1 MTIGIFD
8 LEVKEKKREASLN
21 RSRTGSRGGSKSRKG
36 MNTPYDYLTT
46 KEKRKLNGEV
56 SVFNMNET
64 ILTKE
69 EFELKDESLKK
80 TLLLRWRELY
90 DNKKIMTE
98 MGLSNAR
105 YYKMV
110 NELGLATARGGS
122 RPRKARV
129 NKSQENKPTLLESA
143 LELAVEPVK
152 EEVKTDIKPI
162 LISRGLHLE
171 YNGEYTAEEL
181 NKIFMKLQ
189 LITDGEENKFTLA
202 ISLTE
207 RA

>member
-69 EFELKDESLKK
+69 EFDLKDESLKK

-98 MGLSNAR
+98 MGMTNAR

-110 NELGLATARGGS
+110 NELGLTTSRGGS
-122 RPRKARV
+122 KPRKARM
-129 NKSQENKPTLLESA
+129 NKPQENKPTLLESA
-143 LELAVEPVK
+143 LEIAVEPM
-152 EEVKTDIKPI
+152 EETKPEVKPI

-171 YNGEYTAEEL
+171 YNGDYTAEEL

-189 LITDGEENKFTLA
+189 LITEGEENKFTLS
-202 ISLTE
+202 INLTE